1 MGGACD
7 DVQDQRMEMGETLT
21 KAIAWRWSSSP
32 KLPLP
37 SGNSDPPRKPN
48 TFSLPALG
56 GAVACLLVCMGQQER
71 AVSPVVECYDDEQV
85 LLR

>member
-1 MGGACD
+1 MGGAGD

-56 GAVACLLVCMGQQER
+56 GAVGLFVGLHGAAGVGGVTC
-71 AVSPVVECYDDEQV
+71 S
-85 LLR
+85 